1 MASSGG
7 VGGRYMAYSP
17 SPSAP
22 HSPHPSSLRSASSAL
37 LDQEKYLSELLAERH
52 KLSPFMPVLPIT
64 YRLLN
69 QEIMRVTTL
78 LGNASVLGQSGLEH
92 ASPLASGGIFSN
104 GGADMNGLASR
115 FQSEISGLMQPSSTQ
130 NWLSSQSSSSGLIV
144 KRAIRVDI
152 PIDKYPNYNFVG
164 RLLGPR
170 GNSLKRVEASTEC
183 RVLIRGRGS
192 IKDPGREDMMRGKP
206 GYEHLNEPLHILVEA
221 ELPVEIIDAR
231 LMQAREILEDLLKPV
246 DETHDFYKKQQL
258 RELAMLNGTL
268 REEGSPMSG
277 SVSPFHNSLVLLKKW
292 CFLLQQQ
299 AEKCSNSIAQA
310 HEILVVAQSCR
321 VTNNVGFDS
330 FSVSDNTSNK
340 QRMMPASRSGRL
352 DTELEW
358 LSARNTDSTNLNDEQ
373 NWLLLKDYSHIF
385 LGLNLNRNWLNPAV
399 TNNVRIGVNSNQSAF
414 GLLELFGDC
423 NHIFLG
429 LNLHRN
435 YWNLITSGFVEVAAL
450 FGRSLTNTNKNV
462 ESRDEEPIKAS
473 PLPNCSTPQN
483 KTHFSLH
490 RDCTR
495 FLKSQPPKAAS
506 RRFARLPSKKTFVE
520 RSNTSFNTPLLNSAG
535 ILSPLVSSRLLPC
548 LEKAWPVILQA
559 AILDAVPMNSDRT
572 GYSKTAAE
580 NNIRIFILFQG
591 LQATPGK
598 QMITLGSAKVKFG
611 TTSLSY

>member
-192 IKDPGREDMMRGKP
+192 IKDPGRVMEDMMRGKP

-277 SVSPFHNSLVLLKKW
+277 SVSPFHNSLVLPT
-292 CFLLQQQ
+292 
-299 AEKCSNSIAQA
+299 A
-310 HEILVVAQSCR
+310 
-321 VTNNVGFDS
+321 
-330 FSVSDNTSNK
+330 
-340 QRMMPASRSGRL
+340 
-352 DTELEW
+352 
-358 LSARNTDSTNLNDEQ
+358 
-373 NWLLLKDYSHIF
+373 
-385 LGLNLNRNWLNPAV
+385 
-399 TNNVRIGVNSNQSAF
+399 IG
-414 GLLELFGDC
+414 
-423 NHIFLG
+423 
-429 LNLHRN
+429 
-435 YWNLITSGFVEVAAL
+435 AL
-450 FGRSLTNTNKNV
+450 ALMCQF
-462 ESRDEEPIKAS
+462 
-473 PLPNCSTPQN
+473 
-483 KTHFSLH
+483 
-490 RDCTR
+490 
-495 FLKSQPPKAAS
+495 
-506 RRFARLPSKKTFVE
+506 
-520 RSNTSFNTPLLNSAG
+520 
-535 ILSPLVSSRLLPC
+535 
-548 LEKAWPVILQA
+548 
-559 AILDAVPMNSDRT
+559 
-572 GYSKTAAE
+572 
-580 NNIRIFILFQG
+580 
-591 LQATPGK
+591 
-598 QMITLGSAKVKFG
+598 
-611 TTSLSY
+611 